1 MLRQLR
7 TVRYRNGIYIE
18 INDLST
24 VLMEEGAKFKFDAAA
39 AAYTRHFLA
48 IYQLTTIGIVKK
60 ERSKLKYN
68 ATVAAI
74 IR

>member
-1 MLRQLR
+1 
-7 TVRYRNGIYIE
+7 
-18 INDLST
+18 
-24 VLMEEGAKFKFDAAA
+24 MEEGAKFKFDAAA